1 MAGKYG
7 PADVT
12 VTLENSPGG
21 TARNLESFIL
31 NGITAKTLARMVQTD
46 GLGAIWE
53 LFTPT
58 GKKAV
63 DPITIGGVWDTTPDG
78 GSAGS
83 HSILKDVDDGPQDD
97 GRELIIDF
105 GDSKTF
111 TVDIRL
117 MSYTIIASND
127 NIQQFEA
134 EMQPTGAAVQV

>member
-12 VTLENSPGG
+12 VTLEDAPGG

-31 NGITAKTLARMVQTD
+31 NGIAAKTLARMVQTD

-53 LFTPT
+53 IFTPT

-63 DPITIGGVWDTTPDG
+63 DPITIGGVWDTT
-78 GSAGS
+78 ATTGS
-83 HSILKDVDDGPQDD
+83 HVVLKDVDDGPQDD
-97 GRELIIDF
+97 GRELIINF
-105 GDSKTF
+105 GDSKTL

-117 MSYTIIASND
+117 MSYTILASND
-127 NIQQFEA
+127 TIQMFEA